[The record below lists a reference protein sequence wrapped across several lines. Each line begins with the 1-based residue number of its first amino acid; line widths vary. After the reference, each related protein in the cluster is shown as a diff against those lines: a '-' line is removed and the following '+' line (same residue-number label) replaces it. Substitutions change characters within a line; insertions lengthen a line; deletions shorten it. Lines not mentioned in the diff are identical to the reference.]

1 MHQVLFMVDLHLYHY
16 EIIIQQ
22 MSVSTSIIQQYVCIY
37 INHTTMMHQVLFMVD
52 QPGNALRKIFLI
64 CCPLVVSVD
73 RYCLY
78 YCHYYWQRS

>member
-16 EIIIQQ
+16 EI
-22 MSVSTSIIQQYVCIY
+22 IIQQYVCIY

-52 QPGNALRKIFLI
+52 QPGNALRNIFLI